1 MCRYVRVGIRSASA
15 LPGRWCSSV
24 ACVAEA
30 AATFGSGP
38 RLVQV
43 KLGTSLRFLYP
54 TGPGTYQAFKAMLDA
69 LPAGGFI
76 ERPMGSFD
84 TGEQAQ
90 HVLEIAELANEAG
103 MSALLFGDHH
113 AVPATYANSF
123 SPIPTIGRIM
133 AVTADMPLGV
143 VVLAPFYEPV
153 VLAEQVATLAAYAAA
168 PLVVVLVNGGNP
180 GTFSSLGIEMS
191 TRARRLEELAI
202 VLRLL
207 LAGEIVSF
215 EGEFIRLGGV
225 SISPIPHVPV
235 EIWIGG
241 TVPSVA
247 ERAARL
253 GDGWLTGQ
261 NTTDAD
267 AIRQLRTYRDTAASH
282 GRPARAVL
290 RRDIHVAASHQAAHD
305 EVDRILAEGYR
316 GGTKDTLL
324 VGSPDEVIERLTH
337 YRALGFEEIMVRH
350 ITGDHKLIMR
360 SLQLIGEHVIP
371 GIADL

>member
-1 MCRYVRVGIRSASA
+1 MRAASA
-15 LPGRWCSSV
+15 FPASWRGAV

-30 AATFGSGP
+30 AHRPAVVLP
-38 RLVQV
+38 RLMCM

-54 TGPGTYQAFKAMLDA
+54 TGPDTYQAFKAMLDA
-69 LPAGGFI
+69 LPPGGFI

-90 HVLEIAELANEAG
+90 HVLEIAELASEAG
-103 MSALLFGDHH
+103 LSALLFGDHH

-180 GTFSSLGIEMS
+180 RTFSSFGIDVS

-202 VLRLL
+202 VLRRL

-215 EGEFIRLGGV
+215 EGEFFRMREV
-225 SISPIPHVPV
+225 SISPIPRVPV

-241 TVPSVA
+241 TVSAVA
-247 ERAARL
+247 ERAGRL

-261 NTTDAD
+261 NTTDTD
-267 AIRQLRTYRDTAASH
+267 AIEQLRTYRDSAASH

-290 RRDIHVAASHQAAHD
+290 RRDIHVTATHQAAHD

-316 GGTKDTLL
+316 GGSKDTLL
-324 VGSPDEVIERLTH
+324 VGSPNEVVERLAH
-337 YRALGFEEIMVRH
+337 YRALGFEEVMVRH
-350 ITGDHKLIMR
+350 ITGDHKLIIR
-360 SLQLIGEHVIP
+360 SLELIGEHVVP
-371 GIADL
+371 AIADL